1 MVGPAAPHQAAHHQG
16 VLSMCAWP
24 SMVPLEPFRSS
35 QEPEAQRWYPFPF
48 PVSPRATA
56 VLGVSQEPVVDL
68 VREVPNCHPVEWWTG
83 RVHAR

>member
-1 MVGPAAPHQAAHHQG
+1 
-16 VLSMCAWP
+16 
-24 SMVPLEPFRSS
+24 MVPLEPFRSS